1 MGFAQPMTAGEAGGS
16 PTLLTFVLLPA
27 GSLDEEERDGEGEN
41 H

>member
-1 MGFAQPMTAGEAGGS
+1 MTAGEAEGQ

-41 H
+41 P